1 MKKTMKLMFA
11 LLVSVSVSGHL
22 QAQSQWSEVDTLIG
36 ASQDVVDILDEGYRR
51 IAGAGALVGT
61 SIVGDNMMT
70 GTFSYSNFG
79 IIDYRQTMMDSTTI
93 NAYNSAMLSVE
104 NSTYSM
110 SVQEYLDGQYT
121 KTQGEFDAA
130 IDTYVAAATVFAKAV
145 RVNELAY
152 AASQSDNVQDARA
165 LQDYV
170 TDNTLAITGTMQTNY
185 NDSISDVEGAVQLY
199 SAVAILK
206 EDSTTV
212 ASIQSD
218 ADTAGRDYIYAND
231 AIYDG
236 QAETL
241 NIGFTG
247 PSGQTQYAMTRSVDM
262 SAYVTNNLSTIRGEG
277 NTDDFYND
285 GPTRNT
291 CFFATAAQQA
301 DPSDA
306 CYAP

>member
-1 MKKTMKLMFA
+1 M
-11 LLVSVSVSGHL
+11 SVSVSGHL
-22 QAQSQWSEVDTLIG
+22 HAQSQWSEVDTLIG

-93 NAYNSAMLSVE
+93 NAYNNAMLSVE

-110 SVQEYLDGQYT
+110 SVQEYLNGQYT

-145 RVNELAY
+145 RVNDLAY
-152 AASQSDNVQDARA
+152 AASQSDNIQDARA
-165 LQDYV
+165 LQDYI

-185 NDSISDVEGAVQLY
+185 NDSISDVEDAVQLY

-218 ADTAGRDYIYAND
+218 ADTASRDYIYAND

-291 CFFATAAQQA
+291 CFFATAAQQD

-306 CYAP
+306 CYTGN

>member
-1 MKKTMKLMFA
+1 MKIMFA
-11 LLVSVSVSGHL
+11 LLVSASVSGHL
-22 QAQSQWSEVDTLIG
+22 HAQSQWSEVDTLIG
-36 ASQDVVDILDEGYRR
+36 ASQEVVDILDEGYRR

-61 SIVGDNMMT
+61 SIVGDDMLT

-79 IIDYRQTMMDSTTI
+79 VIDYRQTLMDSTTLGD
-93 NAYNSAMLSVE
+93 YNTALTAVE

-110 SVQEYLDGQYT
+110 SVQEYLNGQYT

-130 IDTYVAAATVFAKAV
+130 IDTYVAAASVFAKAV

-152 AASQSDNVQDARA
+152 AASQSDNIQDARA
-165 LQDYV
+165 LQDYI
-170 TDNTLAITGTMQTNY
+170 TDNTLTITSTMQSNY
-185 NDSISDVEGAVQLY
+185 NNSIDDVEDAVQLY

-206 EDSTTV
+206 NDSATV
-212 ASIQSD
+212 ASIQQD
-218 ADTAGRDYIYAND
+218 ADNAGRDYIYAND

-241 NIGFTG
+241 SWGFTG

-285 GPTRNT
+285 GPTRNS
-291 CFFATAAQQA
+291 CFFATAAQEA

-306 CYAP
+306 CYTGN

>member
-1 MKKTMKLMFA
+1 MLA

-22 QAQSQWSEVDTLIG
+22 HASQWSEVDTLIG
-36 ASQDVVDILDEGYRR
+36 ASQEVVDILDEGYRR

-61 SIVGDNMMT
+61 SIVGDDMLT
-70 GTFSYSNFG
+70 GTFQYSNFG
-79 IIDYRQTMMDSTTI
+79 VIDYRQTLMDSTTI
-93 NAYNSAMLSVE
+93 SDYNSAMLSVE

-110 SVQEYLDGQYT
+110 SVQEYLAGQYT

-145 RVNELAY
+145 VVNDLAS
-152 AASQSDNVQDARA
+152 AASQSDNIQDARA
-165 LQDYV
+165 LQDYIS
-170 TDNTLAITGTMQTNY
+170 DNTLAITGTMQSNY
-185 NDSISDVEGAVQLY
+185 NTSIDDVEDAVQLY

-206 EDSTTV
+206 NDSTTV
-212 ASIQSD
+212 ASIQQD
-218 ADTAGRDYIYAND
+218 ADNAGRDYIYAND

-241 NIGFTG
+241 AWGFTG
-247 PSGQTQYAMTRSVDM
+247 PSGQTQYSMTRTVDM
-262 SAYVTNNLSTIRGEG
+262 SAYVTNNLSTIRGAG

-285 GPTRNT
+285 GPTQNS
-291 CFFATAAQQA
+291 CFFATAAQES

-306 CYAP
+306 CYTGP

>member
-1 MKKTMKLMFA
+1 
-11 LLVSVSVSGHL
+11 
-22 QAQSQWSEVDTLIG
+22 
-36 ASQDVVDILDEGYRR
+36 
-51 IAGAGALVGT
+51 
-61 SIVGDNMMT
+61 
-70 GTFSYSNFG
+70 
-79 IIDYRQTMMDSTTI
+79 
-93 NAYNSAMLSVE
+93 
-104 NSTYSM
+104 M

-130 IDTYVAAATVFAKAV
+130 IDTYVAAATVFANAV
-145 RVNELAY
+145 VVNDLAY
-152 AASQSDNVQDARA
+152 AASQSDNIQDARA
-165 LQDYV
+165 LQDYI
-170 TDNTLAITGTMQTNY
+170 TDNTLAITNTMQGNY
-185 NDSISDVEGAVQLY
+185 NNSISDVEDAVQLY

-218 ADTAGRDYIYAND
+218 ADTASRDYIYAND

-247 PSGQTQYAMTRSVDM
+247 PSGQTQYAMTRSVDI

>member
-1 MKKTMKLMFA
+1 M
-11 LLVSVSVSGHL
+11 SVSVSGHL
-22 QAQSQWSEVDTLIG
+22 HAQSQWSEVDTLIG

-70 GTFSYSNFG
+70 GSFSYSNFG
-79 IIDYRQTMMDSTTI
+79 IIDYRRTMMDSTTI
-93 NAYNSAMLSVE
+93 NAYNNAMLSVE

-165 LQDYV
+165 IQDYI

-185 NDSISDVEGAVQLY
+185 NDSISDVEDAVQLY

-218 ADTAGRDYIYAND
+218 ADTVGRDYIYAND

-247 PSGQTQYAMTRSVDM
+247 PSGQNQYNMTRSVDM

-306 CYAP
+306 CYTGN

>member
-11 LLVSVSVSGHL
+11 LLVSASVSGHL
-22 QAQSQWSEVDTLIG
+22 HASQWSEVDTLIVE
-36 ASQDVVDILDEGYRR
+36 SQEVVDILDEGYRR

-61 SIVGDNMMT
+61 SIVGDDMLT

-79 IIDYRQTMMDSTTI
+79 VIDYRQTLMDSSTL
-93 NAYNSAMLSVE
+93 ADYNNAMLAVE

-110 SVQEYLDGQYT
+110 SVQEYLNGQYV
-121 KTQGEFDAA
+121 KSQEEFDAA
-130 IDTYVAAATVFAKAV
+130 IDTYVAAASIFAKAV
-145 RVNELAY
+145 KVNELAA
-152 AASQSDNVQDARA
+152 AASASDNIQDARA
-165 LQDYV
+165 LQDYI
-170 TDNTLAITGTMQTNY
+170 TNNNLGITSIMQDQYNT
-185 NDSISDVEGAVQLY
+185 SIVDVEDAVQLY

-218 ADTAGRDYIYAND
+218 ADAASRDYIYADD

-236 QAETL
+236 QAKTL
-241 NIGFTG
+241 AWGFTG

-285 GPTRNT
+285 GPTQNS
-291 CFFATAAQQA
+291 CFFATAAELA
-301 DPSDA
+301 DPSNA
-306 CYAP
+306 CYNGG